1 MFIAESSIEEIN
13 KLKKQ
18 LSELLEIKDLGYTKQ
33 ILIIRII
40 RDKINCT
47 LKLLQDEYVKKV
59 LHKFNKNK
67 VIRIIRDKINCTLKL
82 LQDEYVKKVLHKFN
96 KNKVSKHFLGYLF

>member
-1 MFIAESSIEEIN
+1 MLIAESSTEKIN

-18 LSELLEIKDLGYTKQ
+18 LSELFEIKDLGYTKQ

-47 LKLLQDEYVKKV
+47 LKLSQDEHVKKV

-67 VIRIIRDKINCTLKL
+67 L
-82 LQDEYVKKVLHKFN
+82 
-96 KNKVSKHFLGYLF
+96 SKHFLGYLF

>member
-1 MFIAESSIEEIN
+1 LKTLYIYDMFIAESSIEEIN

-67 VIRIIRDKINCTLKL
+67 V
-82 LQDEYVKKVLHKFN
+82 
-96 KNKVSKHFLGYLF
+96 SKHFLGYLF